1 MIALGSD
8 HGGFELKQEI
18 IKYLKEKGL
27 GYIDLGCYDATRCD
41 YADYGEAVALAVVNG
56 EADRG
61 IVICGTGIGISISAN
76 KVPGIRCALCGDV
89 YSATYTRY
97 HNDSNVLAL
106 GGRVVGAGLAL
117 EIVEAWLTHD
127 FQGGRHLNRINKI
140 TALEEKYGCGR
151 KCNG

>member
-18 IKYLKEKGL
+18 INFLQEKGL
-27 GYIDLGCYDATRCD
+27 AYKDVGCYDSTRCD
-41 YADYGEAVALAVVNG
+41 YADFGEAVAVAVANG
-56 EADRG
+56 EAERG

-89 YSATYTRY
+89 YSAKYTRY

-106 GGRVVGAGLAL
+106 GGRVIGVGLAL
-117 EIVEAWLTHD
+117 EIVDAWLSHD
-127 FQGGRHLNRINKI
+127 FQGGRHLNRVNKI
-140 TALEEKYGCGR
+140 TALEKKYGCGG